1 MGLSEVVDRVL
12 RWLHEGYPDGVP
24 YTDYVP
30 LFALLDKRLTENEI
44 EDFAGKLE
52 GLSDAATAQ
61 VIREAL
67 ATRGEHHPTD
77 AEVARVQ
84 ARIEE
89 GRAKSG
95 DAEIP

>member
-52 GLSDAATAQ
+52 GLSDAGTAQ
-61 VIREAL
+61 VIHEAL